1 MKALKIAPALILGTL
16 LLTAGFCLAKA
27 DIVELY
33 TEAVMTAD
41 IPELEKV
48 LAPNFLYVG
57 SNGHIRDKEHF
68 IQELRD
74 KALVVDRLSLS
85 NQRDSSI
92 GDTRLVT
99 ANGVFYGKSDD
110 PRPYGLMRFSMIIA
124 NNRGT
129 DQVALFQMTPVVG
142 TRECK
147 DGNCKIK

>member
-1 MKALKIAPALILGTL
+1 MKAWKIVPALALCGTL
-16 LLTAGFCLAKA
+16 FMAANCLAKA

-33 TEAVMTAD
+33 TQAVMTAD
-41 IPELEKV
+41 IPELEKI
-48 LAPNFLYVG
+48 LAPNFHYVG

-68 IQELRD
+68 IQELKD
-74 KALVVDRLSLS
+74 KTLVVDRLSLS

-110 PRPYGLMRFSMIIA
+110 PRPQGLMRFSMIIV
-124 NNRGT
+124 NNRGE
-129 DQVALFQMTPVVG
+129 DQVALMQMTPVVAS
-142 TRECK
+142 RECH